1 MLWSKINITPNSA
14 MEKKASQKWPKWP
27 VLMDFEEFTK
37 QKGEKGYFGQTELH
51 IQTATS
57 NSVDGYVMG

>member
-51 IQTATS
+51 I
-57 NSVDGYVMG
+57 